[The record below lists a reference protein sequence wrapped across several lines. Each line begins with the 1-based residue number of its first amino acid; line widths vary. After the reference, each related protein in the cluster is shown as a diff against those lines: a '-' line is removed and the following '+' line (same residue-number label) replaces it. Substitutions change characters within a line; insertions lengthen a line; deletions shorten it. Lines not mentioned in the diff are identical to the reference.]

1 MIYPY
6 VYARKNFPSKESYT
20 TFLGNIMILPRCR
33 GEHEICCPVV
43 LVAYLTELH
52 MWQPTFTVFNN
63 YCNLLSYFAC
73 TLGIAT
79 RQCNQNG
86 VWESPDVTEC
96 RTVEQIRLEM
106 RAEELDTLVEN
117 MFVGDDRDL
126 TEVFMP
132 EVIVDIADDLNEITN
147 TSTPLLPNDVTSTAN
162 TLNIII
168 S

>member
-1 MIYPY
+1 MYP
-6 VYARKNFPSKESYT
+6 
-20 TFLGNIMILPRCR
+20 IL
-33 GEHEICCPVV
+33 
-43 LVAYLTELH
+43 
-52 MWQPTFTVFNN
+52 
-63 YCNLLSYFAC
+63 
-73 TLGIAT
+73 LGIAT

-86 VWESPDVTEC
+86 DWEAPNVTEC

-106 RAEELDTLVEN
+106 RAIVLNALVVN

-132 EVIVDIADDLNEITN
+132 QDVEDIADELNEITN